1 MPYEEAKQFASADS
15 ASKAWGMGSL
25 WLTQVPIRTHCR
37 TCWLQAIVPDEE
49 FGQSKISGRAANGG
63 NGLYLTNSQNMYI
76 FGFHDL
82 HKWGLTKGRK
92 GHVKAILH
100 V

>member
-1 MPYEEAKQFASADS
+1 MKRQNIASADS

>member
-1 MPYEEAKQFASADS
+1 MKRQNIASADS

-37 TCWLQAIVPDEE
+37 ICWLQAIVPDEE
-49 FGQSKISGRAANGG
+49 FGQSKIFGRAANGG